1 MPPKRQA
8 MWNELKAKMAAKR
21 ARAET
26 GKRGK
31 NATAHHELIVQRL
44 AAEPDNKQ
52 TFKPVS
58 PREFVAFDHD
68 ELNLTNLKRACA
80 KHFNLPA
87 ASCDVLVS
95 NKGPSCT
102 NIAQIAHR
110 KDKVGICATIKFWAI
125 HFNIHT
131 TRFSEGVK
139 HFHFLGGVYLL
150 VKFP

>member
-8 MWNELKAKMAAKR
+8 LWNELQGKMGAKR

-31 NATAHHELIVQRL
+31 NATAPHELVVQRL

-58 PREFVAFDHD
+58 PREFVPFDHD
-68 ELNLTNLKRACA
+68 ELNLTNRKRACA
-80 KHFNLPA
+80 KHFNLPPG
-87 ASCDVLVS
+87 SCDVLVP

-102 NIAQIAHR
+102 NITQISHR
-110 KDKVGICATIKFWAI
+110 KDKACK
-125 HFNIHT
+125 
-131 TRFSEGVK
+131 
-139 HFHFLGGVYLL
+139 
-150 VKFP
+150 